1 MANPFTSIEC
11 AIRHDNARVIT
22 WTMKGDAN
30 YPASFILRVENSRL
44 GASDNAEW
52 TVLAELT
59 DGYCTYVDTRK
70 RNYNKLMDECYRVR
84 LIADNEMWVSDV
96 VNAGAY
102 KVYPYSSEAE
112 NVLKQAGQAIEQSG
126 CTGVLLKKKHWGTK
140 CPKCMDFEDDN
151 AVNEHCSYC
160 LGTGFIGGYYN
171 GISMTVIKDSI
182 QAVETNSEMGMV
194 QGETVQGRCL
204 AYPWVRVGDV
214 WCEDGTNKR
223 YMIVNATPAASY
235 KQAVLVYQI
244 TMHKIEYTDV
254 LYSDEADNMVVVN
267 NIMDEANVN
276 YTPIP
281 TKTLWDSA
289 LEEM

>member
-1 MANPFTSIEC
+1 
-11 AIRHDNARVIT
+11 
-22 WTMKGDAN
+22 
-30 YPASFILRVENSRL
+30 
-44 GASDNAEW
+44 
-52 TVLAELT
+52 
-59 DGYCTYVDTRK
+59 
-70 RNYNKLMDECYRVR
+70 MDECYRVR

-112 NVLKQAGQAIEQSG
+112 NVLKQAGQAIDHSG

-140 CPKCMDFEDDN
+140 CPKCTDFENDN
-151 AVNEHCSYC
+151 TVNEHCAYC
-160 LGTGFIGGYYN
+160 LGTGYVGGYYN

-182 QAVETNSEMGMV
+182 KTDEANSEVGML

-204 AYPWVRVGDV
+204 AYPWIRVGDV

-223 YMIVNATPAASY
+223 YIIDAAVPAASY
-235 KQAVLVYQI
+235 KQATLVYQI
-244 TMHKIEYTDV
+244 SMHRVEYTDV
-254 LYSDEADNMVVVN
+254 LYSDEADDMVVVN